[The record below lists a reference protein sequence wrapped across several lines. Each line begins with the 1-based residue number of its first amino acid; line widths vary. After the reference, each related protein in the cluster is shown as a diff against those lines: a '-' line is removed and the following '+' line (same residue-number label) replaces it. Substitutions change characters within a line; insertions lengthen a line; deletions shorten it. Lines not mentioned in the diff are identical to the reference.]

1 MNTNTNNVQV
11 KGLRTIVREELRRR
25 GLTWNKRAPQAQ
37 PNKTESERL
46 AARQRG
52 HQAILSS
59 ASKGSNPAAF
69 TMPGSYRK

>member
-1 MNTNTNNVQV
+1 MNTNTVNQSR
-11 KGLRTIVREELRRR
+11 GLRTIVREELKRR
-25 GLTWNKRAPQAQ
+25 GLTWNKRAPQAT
-37 PNKTESERL
+37 PNKSESERL

-59 ASKGSNPAAF
+59 AAKGTNPNAF